1 MAQETLTARL
11 MYHSARCAVCPW
23 VAVFAAV
30 ALSFGVQARPN
41 MSGTNQLDIV
51 PATPPQIERAAP
63 ANTPIDM
70 VTPATPRIVLPA
82 QSGGAGIQA
91 APVANDRITAGE
103 PDRQAVRR
111 ELLRLTQQAGTPRNF
126 GATNASARAAWQL
139 GLIYLHGAGV
149 RRDPALAATWF
160 QRAAKFGREPWA
172 YAGLAWCAIDGCEG
186 PPNPATADRAIAQL
200 RGSHPARADFLN
212 WVLQA
217 RQAPL
222 QVAQPG
228 AGMQSPKLE
237 LPHRALLERAAN
249 ANDTQAMVELGI
261 DAASHERFDQAEQW
275 LKKAAPYSA
284 AARADLQELKLRA
297 GSMNQGSRPAT
308 ASPGAAE
315 ALALARRYHRGEGVP
330 ANFSEAIR
338 YYQLAQA
345 RGSIDAR
352 RMLALIYARPA
363 PGGGILPGWMQQLAY
378 VDPATTVPTVG
389 VTGNTHMLQRD
400 PTPLFDLMP
409 AFWRQQMSLVGR

>member
-1 MAQETLTARL
+1 M
-11 MYHSARCAVCPW
+11 
-23 VAVFAAV
+23 VAAAV
-30 ALSFGVQARPN
+30 AMSLGAQARPN
-41 MSGTNQLDIV
+41 MSDTSQLDVV
-51 PATPPQIERAAP
+51 PLTPPGIERAAP
-63 ANTPIDM
+63 ANPSIDM
-70 VTPATPRIVLPA
+70 VRPTTPRIVLPA
-82 QSGGAGIQA
+82 PGDAAGIQA

-111 ELLRLTQQAGTPRNF
+111 ELLRLTQQAGTPRNY

-149 RRDPALAATWF
+149 RRDPVLAATWF

-172 YAGLAWCAIDGCEG
+172 YAGLAWCAIDGCDG
-186 PPNPATADRAIAQL
+186 PPNPALADRAISQL
-200 RGSHPARADFLN
+200 RASHPARADFLN

-228 AGMQSPKLE
+228 TGMQSPRLD
-237 LPHRALLERAAN
+237 LPHRAVLERAAI
-249 ANDTQAMVELGI
+249 ASDTQAMVELGI

-275 LKKAAPYSA
+275 FKKAAPYSA
-284 AARADLQELKLRA
+284 AARANLQELELRA
-297 GSMNQGSRPAT
+297 GSMNRGSHPTT

-330 ANFSEAIR
+330 SNFSEAIR
-338 YYQLAQA
+338 YYQLAES

-389 VTGNTHMLQRD
+389 ITGTTHMLQRD